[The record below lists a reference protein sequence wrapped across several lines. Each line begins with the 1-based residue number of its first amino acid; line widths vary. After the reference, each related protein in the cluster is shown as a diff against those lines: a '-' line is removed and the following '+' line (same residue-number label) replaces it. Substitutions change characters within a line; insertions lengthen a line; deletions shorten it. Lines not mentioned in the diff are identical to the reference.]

1 MRGAVGLAAILG
13 VALFVVAGTS
23 ASDTGARSGPGPAE
37 FVRVVDNQWF
47 PLRPGTVF
55 VYRGVKDGEPTRDV
69 VRVTTGTRMI
79 QGIRCTGASDRLY
92 SAGRLSERTTD
103 WYAQDREGTLV
114 FGEETAELLP
124 LREGHEPRRAHG
136 LRVSTGARAGI
147 FMPARPSAGQAFRQ
161 EFLKGHAE
169 DHFERAQPPCSL
181 PAFPPSG
188 PTARCST
195 REWTPLEP
203 GVVDHKLDVRGVG
216 LVDERTIRPATQ
228 RNTLVRWTR

>member
-79 QGIRCTGASDRLY
+79 QGIRCTGVSDRLY

-103 WYAQDREGTLV
+103 WYAQDREGTV
-114 FGEETAELLP
+114 WYFGEETAELDRSGKVTS
-124 LREGHEPRRAHG
+124 REGSWLAG
-136 LRVSTGARAGI
+136 VDGARAGI

-169 DHFERAQPPCSL
+169 DHFSVLSLHAAARVPAVRTDRAL
-181 PAFPPSG
+181 L
-188 PTARCST
+188 T

-203 GVVDHKLDVRGVG
+203 GVVDHKLYVRGVG
-216 LVDERTIRPATQ
+216 LVDERTIRGGNE